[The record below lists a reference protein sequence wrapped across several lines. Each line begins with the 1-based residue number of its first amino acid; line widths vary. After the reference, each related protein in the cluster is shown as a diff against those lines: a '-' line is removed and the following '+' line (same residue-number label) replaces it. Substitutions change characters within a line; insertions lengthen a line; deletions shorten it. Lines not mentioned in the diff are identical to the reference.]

1 MSNILEQ
8 IDDFLTVTQD
18 DGGEGFLGGVE
29 HLTVDLDEDLF
40 DKMVDFIVSLK
51 PDQLDD
57 EQLEQVQEI
66 IDMFEF
72 EERTDEVRLLRKT
85 TRADRKKAKI
95 YRRKNKAK
103 IKAWRRK
110 NKRKLKRARKT
121 GRGLTGKKRG
131 KTRRRPGGPR

>member
-1 MSNILEQ
+1 MKSVLEQ
-8 IDDFLTVTQD
+8 IEDFLTVSTD
-18 DGGEGFLGGVE
+18 DGEGFLGGIE
-29 HLTVDLDEDLF
+29 HITVDLDEQLF
-40 DKMVDFIVSLK
+40 DDMVDFIVSLK
-51 PDQLDD
+51 PEQLTD
-57 EQLEQVQEI
+57 EQLEDVQSI
-66 IDMFEF
+66 IDKFEF

-103 IKAWRRK
+103 IKRWRKK

-121 GRGLTGKKRG
+121 GRGLTGKRRG

>member
-1 MSNILEQ
+1 MKSVLEQ
-8 IDDFLTVTQD
+8 IEDFLTVSTD
-18 DGGEGFLGGVE
+18 GEGFLGGIE
-29 HLTVDLDEDLF
+29 HITVDLDEDLF

-51 PDQLDD
+51 PEQLTD

-85 TRADRKKAKI
+85 TRTDRRKAKI

-103 IKAWRRK
+103 IKRWRKK

-121 GRGLTGKKRG
+121 GRGLTGKRRG
-131 KTRRRPGGPR
+131 RTRRRPGGPR

>member
-1 MSNILEQ
+1 MSKILEQ
-8 IDDFLTVTQD
+8 IEDFLTVTGD
-18 DGGEGFLGGVE
+18 EEVGGIE

-51 PDQLDD
+51 PDQLSD

-72 EERTDEVRLLRKT
+72 EERADEVKLLRKT
-85 TRADRKKAKI
+85 TRADRRKAKI

-103 IKAWRRK
+103 IKRWRKK
-110 NKRKLKRARKT
+110 NKRKLQRARKT
-121 GRGLTGKKRG
+121 GRGLTGKRRG
-131 KTRRRPGGPR
+131 RTKRRPGGAR

>member
-1 MSNILEQ
+1 MKSVLEQ
-8 IDDFLTVTQD
+8 IEDFLTISTD
-18 DGGEGFLGGVE
+18 DGEGLLGGVE

-51 PDQLDD
+51 PEQLTD

-66 IDMFEF
+66 IDLFEF

-95 YRRKNKAK
+95 YRRKNKVK
-103 IKAWRRK
+103 IKRWRKK
-110 NKRKLKRARKT
+110 NKRKLQRARKT
-121 GRGLTGKKRG
+121 GRGLTGKRRG
-131 KTRRRPGGPR
+131 RTKRRPGGPR

>member
-1 MSNILEQ
+1 MSKILEQ
-8 IDDFLTVTQD
+8 IEDYLTVTGDEQV
-18 DGGEGFLGGVE
+18 GGIE

-51 PDQLDD
+51 PDQLSD

-85 TRADRKKAKI
+85 TRADRRKAKI

-103 IKAWRRK
+103 IKRWRKK
-110 NKRKLKRARKT
+110 NKRKLQRARKT
-121 GRGLTGKKRG
+121 GRGLTGKRRG
-131 KTRRRPGGPR
+131 RTRRRPGGPR

>member
-8 IDDFLTVTQD
+8 IEDFLTVSTD
-18 DGGEGFLGGVE
+18 DGEGFLGGIE
-29 HLTVDLDEDLF
+29 HITVDLDEQLF
-40 DKMVDFIVSLK
+40 DDMVDFIVSLK
-51 PDQLDD
+51 PEQLTD
-57 EQLEQVQEI
+57 EQLEDVQSI
-66 IDMFEF
+66 IDKFEF

-103 IKAWRRK
+103 IKRWRKK
-110 NKRKLKRARKT
+110 NKRKLTRARKT
-121 GRGLTGKKRG
+121 GRGLTGKRRG